1 MDKALNTLLDEAL
14 DLNYTSLGSQPLSKL
29 NDEKLEKEI
38 KEKFPWA
45 KAIIIGPWHYN
56 YYRFPQEL
64 RPAFDKSEIFQGR
77 FIKGTQ
83 ENLAGLA
90 LEACMSTCGL
100 KYKAL
105 EHGDKRVLES
115 LAVEL
120 GLGIIRKNSKFY
132 TEEGSFCNL
141 HAWVID
147 RDFHLDHEGQ
157 AQACPDHCSR
167 CIRQCPVQAL
177 TKAYEKDFQLC
188 QINQKEEKS
197 HKALAYKLEPIHGK
211 YLKACNLCLEIC
223 PYNQDRWEEEED
235 YLPFKAS
242 KTKATLNDKIKDI
255 INHMES

>member
-1 MDKALNTLLDEAL
+1 MNEALNVLLDKAL
-14 DLNYTSLGSQPLSKL
+14 DLNYTSLGAMSLSKL
-29 NDEKLEKEI
+29 KDETLKNNI
-38 KEKFPWA
+38 IDNFPWA
-45 KAIIIGPWHYN
+45 KAIIISPWHYN
-56 YYRFPQEL
+56 YYHFPQDL
-64 RPAFDKSEIFQGR
+64 RSVFDKTEIFQGR
-77 FIKGTQ
+77 FIDGTQ

-90 LEACMSTCGL
+90 LEEFMVTCGFES
-100 KYKAL
+100 KAL

-141 HAWVID
+141 HVWIIKQDV
-147 RDFHLDHEGQ
+147 DFVHEGQ

-177 TKAYEKDFQLC
+177 TKAYEKDDLLC
-188 QINQKEEKS
+188 HEHQVQDKAQ
-197 HKALAYKLEPIHGK
+197 KALSFKVGSDHSK
-211 YLKACNLCLEIC
+211 YFKACNLCVEVC
-223 PYNQDRWEEEED
+223 PYNQERWEEEED